1 MPTSGAIDRVAKARG
16 YEFFEV
22 PTGWKFFGNLMDA
35 GRLSICGEESFGT
48 GSDHIREKDGLWAI
62 VAWLNILAFANKEHA
77 GTSVAD
83 VLQAHYKQYGRNFF
97 SRYDYEEVESA
108 GAQTMMSELR
118 AKVTDP
124 AFLGST
130 QGSFKV
136 AEAGDFSY
144 TDPIDHSVSKNQG
157 LYVRMED
164 GSRIVF
170 RLSGTG
176 SAGATIRLY
185 VEKYS
190 SMAAEYAADVQEALR
205 PIIDVALQLSALQRH
220 TGRKEPTVIT

>member
-1 MPTSGAIDRVAKARG
+1 M
-16 YEFFEV
+16 
-22 PTGWKFFGNLMDA
+22 
-35 GRLSICGEESFGT
+35 
-48 GSDHIREKDGLWAI
+48 
-62 VAWLNILAFANKEHA
+62 AWLNILAFANKEHA

-130 QGSFKV
+130 HGSFKV

-220 TGRKEPTVIT
+220 TGREKPTVIT